1 MGFKSELTS
10 DAVCI
15 SDILKHT
22 RKIYNSFLK
31 DPPPPPKLYIN
42 DLDPFPMY
50 FKIFIVLL
58 CNYAKD
64 QTQKFSKNGLN
75 VLDIEF

>member
-1 MGFKSELTS
+1 MENLQFIFEG
-10 DAVCI
+10 
-15 SDILKHT
+15 
-22 RKIYNSFLK
+22 
-31 DPPPPPKLYIN
+31 PPPQLYIN

>member
-1 MGFKSELTS
+1 MGFKSELTKK
-10 DAVCI
+10 AVCI

-22 RKIYNSFLK
+22 PKIYNSFLK
-31 DPPPPPKLYIN
+31 TPPPIIFIN

-64 QTQKFSKNGLN
+64 QTQRFSKNGLN
-75 VLDIEF
+75 ILDIEF

>member
-31 DPPPPPKLYIN
+31 DPPPPNYIFIN

-58 CNYAKD
+58 FNYAKD